1 MSRFLTA
8 VGCSHPS
15 IYLSG
20 DVWKCSTCHNVVGRA
35 ANMFRD
41 LIPNCPHPGRHE
53 ENGRW
58 YCTDCGAQ
66 VAQFA
71 YGPCDHPAI
80 VFRDGGAYCTECGA
94 RVQ

>member
-15 IYLSG
+15 IYLAG
-20 DVWKCSTCHNVVGRA
+20 NVWKCSTCHNTLGPA
-35 ANMFRD
+35 AKAF
-41 LIPNCPHPGRHE
+41 G
-53 ENGRW
+53 
-58 YCTDCGAQ
+58 
-66 VAQFA
+66 
-71 YGPCDHPAI
+71 YGPCNHPAI